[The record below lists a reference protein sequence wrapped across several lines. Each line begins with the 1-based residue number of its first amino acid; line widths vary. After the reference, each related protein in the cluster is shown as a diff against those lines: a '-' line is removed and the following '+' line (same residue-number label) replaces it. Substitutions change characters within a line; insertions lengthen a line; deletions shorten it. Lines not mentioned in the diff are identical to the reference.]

1 MADATPNL
9 DLPFLA
15 AGQAGKHITHNEALR
30 ILDALAVLTLKDR
43 TRTGPP
49 ASPAEGDRHLVAASP
64 TGGWAGQAAK
74 VAAFQDGAW
83 AFFAP
88 KTGWRAWVADE
99 ARLIAFDGAA
109 WVAVAPEPNPTPLVG
124 VNTTADATNRLSV
137 AAPAVLFRHDGAGV
151 QVQIEKAAAADTAS
165 VLFQAGASGRAEI
178 GLTGDNR
185 LHVKASTDGAAWKD
199 MIVVDAANDR
209 VQLPLAGGALRIDA
223 LTAGAVAYADAN
235 KDLKASAG
243 FAFNAAINQL
253 TLSGG
258 SSVSPLVLSTPAVSS
273 NLQFVCGTAPARSC
287 VVALDVSGNMI
298 IQTDAAAGGLYLDS
312 FGGVFLRTRAG
323 AVFATVATNGRPDF
337 YGDTLRLRTLRTPAS
352 ATASGNAGEICWD
365 ASFVYVCVAA
375 NSWKRAALSAW

>member
-30 ILDALAVLTLKDR
+30 ILDALAVLTLRDR
-43 TRTGPP
+43 TRTAPP

-64 TGGWAGQAAK
+64 TGAWAGQAGT
-74 VAAFQDGAW
+74 VAAWQDGAW

-88 KTGWRAWVADE
+88 RVGWRAWVADE
-99 ARLIAFDGAA
+99 ARLIAFDGAG
-109 WVAVAPEPNPTPLVG
+109 WVAVAPAPNPTPLVG
-124 VNTTADATNRLSV
+124 VNATADATNRLSV
-137 AAPAVLFRHDGAGV
+137 TSPAVLFRHDGAGA
-151 QVQIEKAAAADTAS
+151 QVKIDKAAAGDSAS
-165 VLFQAGASGRAEI
+165 VLFQTAASGRAEI

-185 LHVKASTDGAAWKD
+185 LHVKASADGTTWKD
-199 MIVVDAANDR
+199 LIVVDPAVDR
-209 VQLPLAGGALRIDA
+209 VQLPLAAGALRIDA

-235 KDLKASAG
+235 KDLRTSAG
-243 FAFNAAINQL
+243 LAFNAAINQL

-273 NLQFVCGTAPARSC
+273 NLQFVCGSSPTRSC
-287 VVALDVSGNMI
+287 VVALDASGNMI

-323 AVFATVATNGRPDF
+323 VQFASVATNGRPDF
-337 YGDTLRLRTLRTPAS
+337 FGDTLRLRNARTPA
-352 ATASGNAGEICWD
+352 TAAAPGNAGEICWD
-365 ASFVYVCVAA
+365 ASYVYVCVAA
-375 NSWKRAALSAW
+375 NSWKRAALAAW